1 MREENSFLLTSYKN
15 VPRDGRMSRRRRV
28 GAGVVRTIFL
38 LIVFGILGVVAT
50 AQDTVV
56 LNIRARNPST
66 YQAQEI
72 EVKSYLPKGLNR
84 DDVLTAEELEIVYD
98 DLKEQYMVTADVT
111 LEPEETKTF
120 EVEIRD
126 IWLVDED
133 VLATFGQRAKEVA
146 EKLDGQAYE
155 IEAANILER
164 VQKNS
169 AEIRARQE
177 ENRIP
182 KVSTPEHISAYR
194 HNQVLL
200 DVVKDDV
207 QTLEEL
213 LQSVGS
219 ERIIKKVPRGV
230 PPSLGAIWKTIFIIV
245 TFVAVMSLLFFI
257 VWTRQLRKIRES
269 EDLENQ

>member
-1 MREENSFLLTSYKN
+1 MALIGLA
-15 VPRDGRMSRRRRV
+15 GLV
-28 GAGVVRTIFL
+28 GTVVS
-38 LIVFGILGVVAT
+38 G
-50 AQDTVV
+50 QDTVM
-56 LNIRARNPST
+56 LNIRATNPSS

-72 EVKSYLPKGLNR
+72 TVESYLPKGLER
-84 DDVLTAEELEIVYD
+84 DDVIAAEGLELVYD
-98 DLKEQYMVTADVT
+98 DLKEQYYVTTDVT
-111 LEPEETKTF
+111 LQPEATETF
-120 EVEIRD
+120 QVEIRD
-126 IWLVDED
+126 IWLIDEA
-133 VLATFGQRAKEVA
+133 VLTALEARAEEVA
-146 EKLDGQAYE
+146 SKLEGQAYE
-155 IEAANILER
+155 IETANILER
-164 VQKNS
+164 IQKNV
-169 AEIRARQE
+169 AEIHARQE

-194 HNQVLL
+194 HNQVVL

-269 EDLENQ
+269 EDLENE